1 MVSGL
6 GKRVTREQGRS
17 GGSQCYSG
25 GPFTIKFAVWSVPH
39 VFFSITS
46 HYMGLILDQLSYSA
60 SPCDGNVTSHK
71 CNIDLGFMWVWQ

>member
-25 GPFTIKFAVWSVPH
+25 GPFTIKFAVWSFPRVGFLHYITLYGVNFGP
-39 VFFSITS
+39 VKLLSFS
-46 HYMGLILDQLSYSA
+46 M
-60 SPCDGNVTSHK
+60 
-71 CNIDLGFMWVWQ
+71 